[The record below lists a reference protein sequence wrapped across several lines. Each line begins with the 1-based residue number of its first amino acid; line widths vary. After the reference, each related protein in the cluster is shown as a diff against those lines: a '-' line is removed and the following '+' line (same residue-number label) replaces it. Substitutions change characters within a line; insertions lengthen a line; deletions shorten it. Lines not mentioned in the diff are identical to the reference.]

1 MIRKEFRD
9 RNLEETLDARVAHIT
24 ENTKGFEAEGHEGTW
39 YTFDQKV
46 YQGETFF
53 QMRHERYGSEVAD
66 IIVAEDGTLVA
77 EDVWY
82 GFDTKVQEVIFD

>member
-1 MIRKEFRD
+1 M
-9 RNLEETLDARVAHIT
+9 EETLDARVAHIT

-66 IIVAEDGTLVA
+66 IIVSCRMKCGIQKSGEIPFKRCYMKNPD
-77 EDVWY
+77 
-82 GFDTKVQEVIFD
+82 KRR